1 MGCTDARTTTYS
13 MPPFS
18 VIDFD
23 SADPT
28 SLLISIQTVL
38 LTRGLARIAG
48 ASHCFINGEPG
59 EYAVSMVLANANS
72 IFPMTASRE
81 GLRAKASV
89 ANSDTHDHSTI
100 GTSAN
105 HLMGTVLRYY
115 SIYSGWFRRM
125 LPAPSGMRRGRG
137 STDAHVRRMSRTC
150 AAIPYYRTAPDGR
163 QLNRLRPLGAFWAF
177 RHSRLRRG
185 FREESAQSAVPG
197 RIHHAIDTAV
207 IPGGWNR
214 YSHQFGLRQCHAKRR
229 TSLRLHD
236 DCERETHVCRVARR

>member
-1 MGCTDARTTTYS
+1 
-13 MPPFS
+13 
-18 VIDFD
+18 
-23 SADPT
+23 
-28 SLLISIQTVL
+28 
-38 LTRGLARIAG
+38 
-48 ASHCFINGEPG
+48 
-59 EYAVSMVLANANS
+59 
-72 IFPMTASRE
+72 MTASRE

-177 RHSRLRRG
+177 RHSRLLEASARNLLNRRCRDG
-185 FREESAQSAVPG
+185 SITRSILQSFLADGIGILTNSDFASAMQNEEHLFVYTMIVKGKRTFAGWHGGDVARHTIDLKPALRSVSRQGPAAGQCWANASRFRSASQGGRIPISWRMKLPVPCNRFGRIDRIPG
-197 RIHHAIDTAV
+197 RSDRKWR
-207 IPGGWNR
+207 P
-214 YSHQFGLRQCHAKRR
+214 
-229 TSLRLHD
+229 
-236 DCERETHVCRVARR
+236 